1 MAKKIP
7 KEYKSGQSILV
18 KLSGG
23 RIVEARVNHLIQDRD
38 ATKLQVDFGH
48 DETALIEHWQV
59 LAARGL
65 KQKGRPNGN
74 KAGPAPGGVTAFFA
88 FPSQQQPIE
97 TIMAAVEVSVVALEH
112 VCRCPGAI
120 KGSSRLPSVSS
131 TSERKKRPPG
141 SPSEICSRRH
151 MLRLCR

>member
-1 MAKKIP
+1 MARSKNGMAKKIP

-65 KQKGRPNGN
+65 KQEGPAKWEQGRPC
-74 KAGPAPGGVTAFFA
+74 AGRSNCLLRIPLPAT
-88 FPSQQQPIE
+88 
-97 TIMAAVEVSVVALEH
+97 TD
-112 VCRCPGAI
+112 
-120 KGSSRLPSVSS
+120 
-131 TSERKKRPPG
+131 
-141 SPSEICSRRH
+141 
-151 MLRLCR
+151 